1 MLEKDTS
8 HQMQMR
14 FSVSEQER
22 HKVMEELE
30 RTQLV
35 NKDLVQSLS
44 LFEVSFKS
52 YLVGSAGGGK
62 MLQTRFADIEW
73 ECQNSRKQQ
82 RCWGGRS
89 SLTGILFRA

>member
-52 YLVGSAGGGK
+52 SLVGSAGEGRCCRPG
-62 MLQTRFADIEW
+62 LHILSGNARTPG
-73 ECQNSRKQQ
+73 NSR
-82 RCWGGRS
+82 GVGED
-89 SLTGILFRA
+89 AAH

>member
-14 FSVSEQER
+14 FTVSEQER
-22 HKVMEELE
+22 HKTVEELE

-44 LFEVSFKS
+44 LFEVS
-52 YLVGSAGGGK
+52 YQAGLVCS
-62 MLQTRFADIEW
+62 E
-73 ECQNSRKQQ
+73 
-82 RCWGGRS
+82 
-89 SLTGILFRA
+89 

>member
-14 FSVSEQER
+14 FTVSEQER
-22 HKVMEELE
+22 HKTVEELE

-44 LFEVSFKS
+44 LFEVSFQAG
-52 YLVGSAGGGK
+52 LVCSEWWEEKTG
-62 MLQTRFADIEW
+62 FAFSEQK
-73 ECQNSRKQQ
+73 CQKATEELER
-82 RCWGGRS
+82 
-89 SLTGILFRA
+89 T